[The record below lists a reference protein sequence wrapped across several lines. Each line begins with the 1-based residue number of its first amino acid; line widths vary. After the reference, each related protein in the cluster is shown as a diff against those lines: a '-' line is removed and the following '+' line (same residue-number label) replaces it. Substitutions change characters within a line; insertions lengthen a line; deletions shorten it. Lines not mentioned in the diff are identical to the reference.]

1 MEMRKFR
8 LLDKQNRCRGIC
20 YAVNYAGA
28 EYNFSRHRNGQD
40 TDSPIPS
47 GWAIEEIGCIP
58 PISESQP
65 EKPYCILDP
74 IFRLFGYKRVK

>member
-28 EYNFSRHRNGQD
+28 EYNFNRHRNGQD

-47 GWAIEEIGCIP
+47 GWAIEEIGHIP
-58 PISESQP
+58 SIQETQEPF
-65 EKPYCILDP
+65 CFLDA
-74 IFRLFGYKRVK
+74 IFRLFGYKRASK